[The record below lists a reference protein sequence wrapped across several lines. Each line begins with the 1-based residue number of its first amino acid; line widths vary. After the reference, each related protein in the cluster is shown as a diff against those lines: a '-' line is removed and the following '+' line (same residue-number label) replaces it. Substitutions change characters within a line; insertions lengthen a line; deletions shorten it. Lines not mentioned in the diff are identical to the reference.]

1 MANPLFDA
9 ISGRSAPVRNDPS
22 HHTPDAPNV
31 PVTPSNAPQMTMMQ
45 DAMKQLQ
52 ANPAQMIKQAGYNVP
67 DEIANNPQAAVMHM
81 IQSGQIGG
89 PMMRMVQPMLN
100 RLMGR
105 R

>member
-1 MANPLFDA
+1 MPNPLFNA
-9 ISGRSAPVRNDPS
+9 ISGRSEAFQSNHS
-22 HHTPDAPNV
+22 NHTPATPNAPA
-31 PVTPSNAPQMTMMQ
+31 TPSNAPQMTNMQ
-45 DAMKQLQ
+45 DAMRQLQ

-67 DEIANNPQAAVMHM
+67 DEYANDPQRAVMHL
-81 IQSGQIGG
+81 IQSGQVGG

>member
-9 ISGRSAPVRNDPS
+9 ISGRSAPERDDPS
-22 HHTPDAPNV
+22 RHTPTTTNA
-31 PVTPSNAPQMTMMQ
+31 PVTPPNAPQMTMQ
-45 DAMKQLQ
+45 DAMRQLQ

-89 PMMRMVQPMLN
+89 PMMRRIQPMLN
-100 RLMGR
+100 MLMGR

>member
-9 ISGRSAPVRNDPS
+9 VSGRSATVRNDPS
-22 HHTPDAPNV
+22 HHTPTTPNAPV
-31 PVTPSNAPQMTMMQ
+31 IPSNAPQMTMQ
-45 DAMKQLQ
+45 DAMAQLRQ
-52 ANPAQMIKQAGYNVP
+52 NPAQMIKQAGFNVP

-89 PMMRMVQPMLN
+89 PMMRRIQPMLN
-100 RLMGR
+100 MLMGR

>member
-1 MANPLFDA
+1 MPNPLFNA
-9 ISGRSAPVRNDPS
+9 ISGRSEAFQSNPS
-22 HHTPDAPNV
+22 NHTPTTPNAPA
-31 PVTPSNAPQMTMMQ
+31 TSSNAPQMTNMQ
-45 DAMKQLQ
+45 DAMMQLQ

-67 DEIANNPQAAVMHM
+67 DEIANNPQQAVMHL
-81 IQSGQIGG
+81 IQSGQVGG

>member
-9 ISGRSAPVRNDPS
+9 ISGRSAPARNDRS
-22 HHTPDAPNV
+22 NHTPDAPNA
-31 PVTPSNAPQMTMMQ
+31 PVMPSNAQQMTMMQ
-45 DAMKQLQ
+45 DAMRQLQ
-52 ANPAQMIKQAGYNVP
+52 ANPAQMITQAGYNVP

-89 PMMRMVQPMLN
+89 PMMRRIQPMLN
-100 RLMGR
+100 MLMGR

>member
-9 ISGRSAPVRNDPS
+9 ISGRSAPVQNDS
-22 HHTPDAPNV
+22 SNHTPT
-31 PVTPSNAPQMTMMQ
+31 TPSAPVAPPNAPQMTMQ
-45 DAMKQLQ
+45 DAMRQLQ

-89 PMMRMVQPMLN
+89 PMMRRIQPMLN
-100 RLMGR
+100 MLMGR

>member
-22 HHTPDAPNV
+22 SHTPTTPNEPAMPPNV
-31 PVTPSNAPQMTMMQ
+31 PQMTMQ
-45 DAMKQLQ
+45 DAMRQLQ

-89 PMMRMVQPMLN
+89 PMMRRIQPMLN
-100 RLMGR
+100 MLMGR

>member
-9 ISGRSAPVRNDPS
+9 VSGRSAAVR
-22 HHTPDAPNV
+22 PDRADNPMPTQNGAV
-31 PVTPSNAPQMTMMQ
+31 MPSNAPQMTMQ
-45 DAMKQLQ
+45 DAMAQLRQ
-52 ANPAQMIKQAGYNVP
+52 NPAQMIKQAGFNVP

-89 PMMRMVQPMLN
+89 PMMRRIQPMLN
-100 RLMGR
+100 MLMGR